1 MQNTSIEWTDHTFNF
16 QFGCTKVSAGCA
28 NCYAER
34 QARRFPDRLGHW
46 GKGAPR
52 VPASEAQWKEPLKW
66 ERKAAKALNH
76 WDYQRRVC
84 EAQKIPYTQPMP
96 QRPRVFCAS
105 FADWLDDEGPV
116 EWLARLLKLIAVT
129 PHLDW
134 QLLTKRLENF
144 HPRLM
149 AAYSAPGMGSGK
161 PEMDWVYHW
170 AQGTHTPPNVWLGT
184 SVEDQAAA
192 DTRIPQLLE
201 IPAKVRFLSCEPL
214 LGRVHLNL
222 AAHSFGFPQHIGP
235 AGNAIGMPQ
244 GIHWVIAGGESGGN
258 ARPMHPGWVRDLRAQ
273 CHAAGVPFLFK
284 QWGEY
289 VPQGQP
295 LAEAM
300 PIDPDKKLKGHR
312 FPDGTLVL
320 RVGKKLA
327 GRTLDGSIHHAFPQ
341 P

>member
-1 MQNTSIEWTDHTFNF
+1 MQNSSIEWTDHTFNPWH
-16 QFGCTKVSAGCA
+16 GCTKVSAGCA

-34 QARRFPDRLGHW
+34 QARRFPDRLGQW

-66 ERKAAKALNH
+66 ERQASKALNH
-76 WDYQRRVC
+76 WDYQRKVC
-84 EAQKIPYTQPMP
+84 ETKKIPYTATKP

-134 QLLTKRLENF
+134 LLLTKRLENF

-192 DTRIPQLLE
+192 DLRIPQLHN
-201 IPAKVRFLSCEPL
+201 IPARVRFLSCEPL
-214 LGRVHLNL
+214 LGPID
-222 AAHSFGFPQHIGP
+222 FECFPIPTSAWPSTGIG
-235 AGNAIGMPQ
+235 
-244 GIHWVIAGGESGGN
+244 WVIAGGESGAN
-258 ARPMHPGWVRDLRAQ
+258 ARPMHPAWVRSLRDQ
-273 CHAAGVPFLFK
+273 CHNAGVPFLFK
-284 QWGEY
+284 QWGEF
-289 VPQGQP
+289 VTAGSTAAIPA
-295 LAEAM
+295 L
-300 PIDPDKKLKGHR
+300 DPNKKLKGHR

-320 RVGKKLA
+320 RVGKKNA
-327 GRTLDGSIHHAFPQ
+327 GRTLDGQIHHAFPAL
-341 P
+341 